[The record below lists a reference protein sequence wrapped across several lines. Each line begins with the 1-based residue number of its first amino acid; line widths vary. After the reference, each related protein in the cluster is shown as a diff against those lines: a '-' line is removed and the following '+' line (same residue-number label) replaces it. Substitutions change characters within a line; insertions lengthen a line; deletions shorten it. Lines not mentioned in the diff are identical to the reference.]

1 MSAAERAS
9 ETSSAKQANEWAV
22 QANERMEGRMAQY
35 STCRLLTHSNHRAL
49 SSSFWLLPS
58 LFSVAMSEDGHR
70 LETEKLSREIERLK
84 TNEERAS
91 QLGTE
96 KNLEYLKNVVYK

>member
-1 MSAAERAS
+1 
-9 ETSSAKQANEWAV
+9 
-22 QANERMEGRMAQY
+22 
-35 STCRLLTHSNHRAL
+35 
-49 SSSFWLLPS
+49 
-58 LFSVAMSEDGHR
+58 MSEDSHR